1 MELGISW
8 LTQLTNFNIKLI
20 KPYVIINSV
29 GLFFKMNLEKII
41 KYSGYLSSGLF
52 MLIGFI
58 VSFEVISRYIF
69 NAPTIWVNEISR
81 FLQIW
86 ATYLALTYS
95 FHKNDFIR
103 ITVIY
108 DRLGQSG
115 KKILDF
121 ISMLFILF
129 FSSFVVY
136 YGWLIAYDSLKVGR
150 TSSTILDVPSFLTE
164 LAIPLCFFLLVI
176 RVSIEIVRK
185 LGLLIK

>member
-1 MELGISW
+1 M
-8 LTQLTNFNIKLI
+8 NYYNKL
-20 KPYVIINSV
+20 V
-29 GLFFKMNLEKII
+29 
-41 KYSGYLSSGLF
+41 KYSGYLASALF
-52 MLIGFI
+52 IAIGFI
-58 VSFEVISRYIF
+58 VSYEVIMRYLF
-69 NAPTIWVNEISR
+69 NSPTIWVNEVSR

-108 DRLGQSG
+108 DRLNENG

-121 ISMLFILF
+121 ISFIFILI

-136 YGWLIAYDSLKVGR
+136 FGWLIAYDSLKVGR

-164 LAIPLCFFLLVI
+164 LAIPLCFAFLVLRVI
-176 RVSIEIVRK
+176 LEIITYVRNF
-185 LGLLIK
+185 IK

>member
-1 MELGISW
+1 MIL
-8 LTQLTNFNIKLI
+8 
-20 KPYVIINSV
+20 
-29 GLFFKMNLEKII
+29 LE
-41 KYSGYLSSGLF
+41 SLLF
-52 MLIGFI
+52 MIDLD
-58 VSFEVISRYIF
+58 SLE
-69 NAPTIWVNEISR
+69 
-81 FLQIW
+81 
-86 ATYLALTYS
+86 
-95 FHKNDFIR
+95 
-103 ITVIY
+103 
-108 DRLGQSG
+108 

>member
-1 MELGISW
+1 M
-8 LTQLTNFNIKLI
+8 NYYDKL
-20 KPYVIINSV
+20 V
-29 GLFFKMNLEKII
+29 
-41 KYSGYLSSGLF
+41 KYSGYLASALF
-52 MLIGFI
+52 ITIGFI
-58 VSFEVISRYIF
+58 VSYEVIMRYLF
-69 NAPTIWVNEISR
+69 NSPTIWVNEVSR

-103 ITVIY
+103 ITVVY
-108 DRLGQSG
+108 DRLNENG

-121 ISMLFILF
+121 ISFIFILI

-164 LAIPLCFFLLVI
+164 VAIPLCFAFLVLRVI
-176 RVSIEIVRK
+176 LEA
-185 LGLLIK
+185 IKYIRNFVK

>member
-1 MELGISW
+1 M
-8 LTQLTNFNIKLI
+8 NYYDKL
-20 KPYVIINSV
+20 V
-29 GLFFKMNLEKII
+29 
-41 KYSGYLSSGLF
+41 KYSGYLASALF
-52 MLIGFI
+52 ITIGFI
-58 VSFEVISRYIF
+58 VSYEVIMRYLF
-69 NAPTIWVNEISR
+69 NSPTIWVNEVSR

-108 DRLGQSG
+108 DKLNENG

-121 ISMLFILF
+121 ISFVFILI
-129 FSSFVVY
+129 FSFFVVY

-164 LAIPLCFFLLVI
+164 LAIPLCFAFLVLRVI
-176 RVSIEIVRK
+176 LEAIRYIRNFAK
-185 LGLLIK
+185 

>member
-1 MELGISW
+1 M
-8 LTQLTNFNIKLI
+8 NYYDKL
-20 KPYVIINSV
+20 V
-29 GLFFKMNLEKII
+29 
-41 KYSGYLSSGLF
+41 KYSGYLASALF
-52 MLIGFI
+52 IAIGFI
-58 VSFEVISRYIF
+58 VSYEVIMRYLF
-69 NAPTIWVNEISR
+69 NSPTIWVNEVSR

-108 DRLGQSG
+108 DRLNDKG

-121 ISMLFILF
+121 ISFIFILI

-136 YGWLIAYDSLKVGR
+136 YGWIIAYDSLKVGR

-164 LAIPLCFFLLVI
+164 LAIPLCFAFLVLRVI
-176 RVSIEIVRK
+176 LEIIAYIRNFVK
-185 LGLLIK
+185 

>member
-1 MELGISW
+1 M
-8 LTQLTNFNIKLI
+8 NYYNKL
-20 KPYVIINSV
+20 V
-29 GLFFKMNLEKII
+29 
-41 KYSGYLSSGLF
+41 KYSGYLASALF
-52 MLIGFI
+52 IAIGFI
-58 VSFEVISRYIF
+58 VSYEVIMRYLF
-69 NAPTIWVNEISR
+69 NSPTIWVNEVSR

-95 FHKNDFIR
+95 FHKQDFIR

-108 DRLGQSG
+108 DRLNENG

-121 ISMLFILF
+121 ISFIFILI

-164 LAIPLCFFLLVI
+164 LAIPLCFAFLVLRVI
-176 RVSIEIVRK
+176 LEVITYIRNF
-185 LGLLIK
+185 IKW